1 MHVFFFFKQKTTYD
15 MRISDCSS
23 GVCSSDMLVGFV
35 ARRRFAA
42 IGPLVATLILIAI
55 ARGPSARLLAVA
67 AIVVVA
73 ITARF
78 AVAAIVATIALA
90 AVATLIAVGPLVAIV
105 AVVGVDIAVC
115 IVMAVEILDAANLA
129 TAIGAAFLSVRG
141 GLFLLP
147 GAEIGRAHV

>member
-67 AIVVVA
+67 AIIVVA
-73 ITARF
+73 IAARF

-105 AVVGVDIAVC
+105 AVVG
-115 IVMAVEILDAANLA
+115 
-129 TAIGAAFLSVRG
+129 
-141 GLFLLP
+141 
-147 GAEIGRAHV
+147 EIGRASCRERVCRYVEILVVAGSLKKKHYNNYHRRYTTNV

>member
-78 AVAAIVATIALA
+78 AVAALVAAIALA
-90 AVATLIAVGPLVAIV
+90 AVASLLAGRVTVAIV
-105 AVVGVDIAVC
+105 DVCGVDLAVGM
-115 IVMAVEILDAANLA
+115 VMAVAIPDARKHQSVK
-129 TAIGAAFLSVRG
+129 GADSGERVVRERG
-141 GLFLLP
+141 
-147 GAEIGRAHV
+147 